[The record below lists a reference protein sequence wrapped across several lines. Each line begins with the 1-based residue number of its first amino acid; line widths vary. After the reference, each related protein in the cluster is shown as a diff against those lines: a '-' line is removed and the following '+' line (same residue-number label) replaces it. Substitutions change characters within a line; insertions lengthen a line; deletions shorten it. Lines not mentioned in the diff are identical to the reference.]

1 MAQARR
7 PDGTVHPRTPAL
19 ASEFIPVGS
28 CLIWRN
34 SFALLSSREKD

>member
-7 PDGTVHPRTPAL
+7 PDGTVPTRTHAI
-19 ASEFIPVGS
+19 ASEFISVGS

-34 SFALLSSREKD
+34 SFALLSRREKD